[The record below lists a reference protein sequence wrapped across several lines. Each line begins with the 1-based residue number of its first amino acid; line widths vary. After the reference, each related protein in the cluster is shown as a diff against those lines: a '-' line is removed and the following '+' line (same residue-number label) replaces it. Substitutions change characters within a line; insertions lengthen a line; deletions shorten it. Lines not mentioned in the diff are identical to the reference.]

1 MEFDI
6 FEGNM
11 ERLREKMKK
20 MEKKCAKYG
29 NPFHYEEKGE
39 TFKTVDVLV
48 PGTNETE
55 KRVLRYIIVDVSGS
69 PIINNWKFIASC
81 THTAYGNI
89 FGKACWDVEIPKRY
103 YHSDCVCEHCNSR
116 RIRKETYIIKN
127 EETGEFRQVGKSC
140 LKDYTNGM
148 SSEMVAAYISLYDEV
163 ISYEAPPL
171 GYEHQKCYAELRE
184 ALLYIAETIRHYGY
198 VRSSEEEADSTKRM
212 SYGFYAADHG
222 WIDGRLCQ
230 EYRNNM
236 ERISFTFDL
245 DENKALVKEALE
257 WIKTQEE
264 ENNYMHNLK
273 TVCQQEYIDY
283 SNWGIL
289 CSLFPSYYRSKKRD
303 GEKEE
308 TVKRSQ
314 YVGQIGERITIE
326 AKDVS
331 VVARWDTMFGETQ
344 LYQILGKDGNVFVW
358 KTGTNGRIQSHS
370 LILGT
375 VKDHRKYH
383 GIMQTELTRCKTI
396 RLLKHEEND
405 SEESGETGDSESAAV

>member
-1 MEFDI
+1 
-6 FEGNM
+6 
-11 ERLREKMKK
+11 
-20 MEKKCAKYG
+20 
-29 NPFHYEEKGE
+29 
-39 TFKTVDVLV
+39 
-48 PGTNETE
+48 
-55 KRVLRYIIVDVSGS
+55 
-69 PIINNWKFIASC
+69 
-81 THTAYGNI
+81 
-89 FGKACWDVEIPKRY
+89 
-103 YHSDCVCEHCNSR
+103 
-116 RIRKETYIIKN
+116 
-127 EETGEFRQVGKSC
+127 
-140 LKDYTNGM
+140 
-148 SSEMVAAYISLYDEV
+148 
-163 ISYEAPPL
+163 
-171 GYEHQKCYAELRE
+171 
-184 ALLYIAETIRHYGY
+184 
-198 VRSSEEEADSTKRM
+198 
-212 SYGFYAADHG
+212 
-222 WIDGRLCQ
+222 
-230 EYRNNM
+230 M

-245 DENKALVKEALE
+245 DANKALVKEALE

-405 SEESGETGDSESAAV
+405 SEESGETGDSESAVV